1 MAAPLVFD
9 RPLQRARLARAL
21 RAGYAAFLLE
31 RVVEDAVD
39 RVSTVLRTFER
50 ALDLGTPTP
59 ALARALLDSGRVGS
73 LVRAAPLPEA
83 RDPGWPTLVA
93 DEEALP
99 FAPESFD
106 LAVSLLALQFANDL
120 PGALAQARR
129 ALRPDGLFLACLF
142 GGRTLRE
149 LRACLAQAESEVE
162 GGASPRIAP
171 FADLSSLGTLLQRA
185 GLALPVTDL
194 DTVTV
199 RYATPFALMH
209 DLRAMGL
216 TSALT
221 ERSRKPLRRAT
232 LLRAAALYA
241 RDHADPDGR
250 VRATF
255 DIAWL
260 SGWAPHESQQKP
272 LQPGSAK
279 ARLADAL
286 SAREFGPEGERRR

>member
-21 RAGYAAFLLE
+21 AAGYAGFLLE

-39 RVSTVLRTFER
+39 RVCTVLRPFER

-59 ALARALLDSGRVGS
+59 ALAWALLDSRRVGS
-73 LVRAAPLPEA
+73 IVRAAPLPEA
-83 RDPGWPTLVA
+83 RAPGWPTLVA

-106 LAVSLLALQFANDL
+106 LAVSLLSLQFANDL

-129 ALRPDGLFLACLF
+129 TLRPDGLFLACLF
-142 GGRTLRE
+142 GGRSLRE

-232 LLRAAALYA
+232 LLAAAALYA
-241 RDHADPDGR
+241 RDHSDADGR

-279 ARLADAL
+279 MRLADAL
-286 SAREFGPEGERRR
+286 SAREFGPEGERQE